1 MKVLIK
7 REVGEV
13 KDTRRI
19 KREEVERG
27 EETEAER
34 ELWWPGE
41 EMRREAEETGWPRG
55 QEWRTGLAT
64 IGEGLLPGERGKL
77 SGSKNEALELLT
89 PLQKSSASLRNLG
102 TEGQRGHRKT
112 DKAVYQ
118 EASSNRKLNY
128 YVQLALEIK
137 SHFFFKQNSWG

>member
-1 MKVLIK
+1 
-7 REVGEV
+7 
-13 KDTRRI
+13 
-19 KREEVERG
+19 
-27 EETEAER
+27 
-34 ELWWPGE
+34 
-41 EMRREAEETGWPRG
+41 MRREAEETGWPRG
-55 QEWRTGLAT
+55 QERRTGLAT

-89 PLQKSSASLRNLG
+89 PLQKSSPSLRNLG

-137 SHFFFKQNSWG
+137 SHFF

>member
-89 PLQKSSASLRNLG
+89 PLQKSSPSLRNLG
-102 TEGQRGHRKT
+102 TE
-112 DKAVYQ
+112 DKEDTGRQIRQYTRRRALT
-118 EASSNRKLNY
+118 ENSIIMSSWHW
-128 YVQLALEIK
+128 K
-137 SHFFFKQNSWG
+137 SKVIFF